1 MHSPRLIFVAIV
13 TGQFMLISGF
23 VMDHAILLGKTLWG
37 SVLNLVSGSSPIYLT
52 VSNKR
57 LLMELNLISV
67 I

>member
-1 MHSPRLIFVAIV
+1 
-13 TGQFMLISGF
+13 
-23 VMDHAILLGKTLWG
+23 MDHAILLGKTLWG

>member
-1 MHSPRLIFVAIV
+1 
-13 TGQFMLISGF
+13 
-23 VMDHAILLGKTLWG
+23 MDHAILMGKTLWG
-37 SVLNLVSGSSPIYLT
+37 SVLNLVSVSSPIYLT